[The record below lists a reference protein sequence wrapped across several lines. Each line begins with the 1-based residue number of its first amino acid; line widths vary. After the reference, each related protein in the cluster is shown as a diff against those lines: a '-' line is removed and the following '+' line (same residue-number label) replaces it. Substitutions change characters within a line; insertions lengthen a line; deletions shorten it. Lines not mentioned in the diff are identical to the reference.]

1 MRQGALALVQAHKAP
16 AAPPQSGRRVKAMK
30 FSALLLAAVMASASY
45 AEGPGTRI
53 RSTPEVPRAPDVSDK
68 QDAKRCDTLRG
79 DERDRC
85 LRDRAARSPATEKS
99 GGPETTGMGS
109 GAGTGA
115 NAGTSGGASFGAAAP
130 R

>member
-1 MRQGALALVQAHKAP
+1 MKLSALAV
-16 AAPPQSGRRVKAMK
+16 VAMVV
-30 FSALLLAAVMASASY
+30 SSTAY

-53 RSTPEVPRAPDVSDK
+53 RTTPEVPRAPDVSDK
-68 QDAKRCDTLRG
+68 QDVKRCDALRG

-85 LRDRAARSPATEKS
+85 LRDHGARSPATEKS

-109 GAGTGA
+109 GAGAGA
-115 NAGTSGGASFGAAAP
+115 NAGTSGGASFGSASP